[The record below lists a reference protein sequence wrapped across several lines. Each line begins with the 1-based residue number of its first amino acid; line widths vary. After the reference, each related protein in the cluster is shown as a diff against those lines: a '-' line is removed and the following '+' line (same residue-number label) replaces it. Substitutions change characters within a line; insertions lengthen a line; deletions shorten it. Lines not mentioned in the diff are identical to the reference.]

1 SLVVNSNSVIRH
13 IFIVEEN
20 GNILDSTDSQD
31 INQKFHVPVNES
43 PAMLPGDVKL
53 DPDGERGDQKSRTVK
68 FTIVTEAGRRDI
80 YTVISM
86 DRLRKVKQ
94 DGEQERFITILVLG
108 AILIL
113 ALAIFTKRL
122 TRPITE
128 LSQAARKVTAGDLD
142 FAVPVSGPEEI
153 NTLTTTF
160 NEMLSGLR
168 QRADLETQLE
178 RSDRAAMVGRLASGI
193 AHEVRNPLNFINLSI
208 DHLQAS
214 FAPKEETH
222 RISYTHILTT
232 IKDELARLNRLVSD
246 FLSFGRPAKLKLREL
261 DARALV
267 EDVRDL
273 VHAKA
278 DEQGVKIAI

>member
-1 SLVVNSNSVIRH
+1 
-13 IFIVEEN
+13 
-20 GNILDSTDSQD
+20 
-31 INQKFHVPVNES
+31 
-43 PAMLPGDVKL
+43 
-53 DPDGERGDQKSRTVK
+53 
-68 FTIVTEAGRRDI
+68 
-80 YTVISM
+80 
-86 DRLRKVKQ
+86 
-94 DGEQERFITILVLG
+94 
-108 AILIL
+108 
-113 ALAIFTKRL
+113 
-122 TRPITE
+122 
-128 LSQAARKVTAGDLD
+128 
-142 FAVPVSGPEEI
+142 EI

-168 QRADLETQLE
+168 QRADLEAQLE

-222 RISYTHILTT
+222 RTSYTHILTT

-278 DEQGVKIAI
+278 DEQGVKIAIEQVGNGETKISADTEQIKTCF